1 MSYVDCSQLFRVSEK
16 RQIYILLDCLRRRS
30 VDRRCFNKLGMSF
43 ILAID
48 FPIGAE
54 YALKNCNG
62 GTLAMISKDF
72 WNVLNVECNGRLRT
86 GESVKKSGIFS
97 THSMRI
103 FVDTSMEV
111 IVIAIVSKRFL
122 DLLVR
127 KEIDF
132 DRTLVL
138 VSNSL
143 HLNKIGMMIP
153 SCK

>member
-86 GESVKKSGIFS
+86 GESVKKVWNFFNSFDENFRRYINGGDSNCNCFKKISGPFGPKGNRLRPYIS
-97 THSMRI
+97 
-103 FVDTSMEV
+103 
-111 IVIAIVSKRFL
+111 
-122 DLLVR
+122 
-127 KEIDF
+127 
-132 DRTLVL
+132 
-138 VSNSL
+138 
-143 HLNKIGMMIP
+143 IG
-153 SCK
+153 K